1 MLLLGVV
8 SAETSHFPVCEL
20 MVLLL
25 FCAFWIYRQLTLSY
39 RAGQHVV
46 LKSEA
51 LSINAIFVIH
61 KNSSG
66 WV

>member
-1 MLLLGVV
+1 MV
-8 SAETSHFPVCEL
+8 SAETTHFPVYEL

-25 FCAFWIYRQLTLSY
+25 FCAFWIYGELTLSC

-51 LSINAIFVIH
+51 LSISAIFVIH

-66 WV
+66 C